1 MNQLRLMAL
10 ISTALVMAAVTAASA
25 GQSLYGRDRGGVE
38 VTYDDAAWQ
47 ASELASRPYFVCI
60 APDCG
65 SASCL
70 VISSLDPDFATW
82 PDPIDKTALDA
93 LDGIFLA
100 YEQAGGHDDA
110 AILRPTSAV
119 SIGDR
124 ETLVNVIRSTTAL
137 GGYLSSKYMFR
148 DGGDT
153 HIVTCEGDEESI
165 TALQTRIEAL
175 VGAIRVA
182 HP

>member
-1 MNQLRLMAL
+1 MTTRRGRRRNWPPVR
-10 ISTALVMAAVTAASA
+10 ISCASRRTAAAHRAWLSA
-25 GQSLYGRDRGGVE
+25 RSIRTSPRG
-38 VTYDDAAWQ
+38 
-47 ASELASRPYFVCI
+47 
-60 APDCG
+60 
-65 SASCL
+65 
-70 VISSLDPDFATW
+70 
-82 PDPIDKTALDA
+82 PIDKTALDA